1 MNETGQSTANA
12 ARNTTRIV
20 DEKSILN
27 GKTPNNP
34 IQTKAKLGI
43 VGEGYQAKKKAFLS
57 IISNIDDTF
66 LN

>member
-27 GKTPNNP
+27 AKTPNNP
-34 IQTKAKLGI
+34 I
-43 VGEGYQAKKKAFLS
+43 
-57 IISNIDDTF
+57 
-66 LN
+66 